1 MQCGQTAESEGGE
14 RRQELAL
21 AGCDRLTISPKLLVE
36 MDGMKADVPT
46 RLDAGKA
53 KKMDIPKAILLSYAR
68 PR

>member
-14 RRQELAL
+14 RRQVLAL
-21 AGCDRLTISPKLLVE
+21 AGCDRLKLLVE